1 MKNKI
6 IEDLETIRQLTI
18 NEHDM
23 INNERIL
30 KAVEFIKQINE
41 TLHDE
46 DKLVEL
52 IEYCFKVN
60 KAQKKLL
67 ESQEIEI
74 ESLKLKLARKPKETV
89 KRVMVQDDKY
99 KERVVKAFAQLKEE
113 YSIKDEQANSR
124 LKLSENLEREN
135 ADLRNEN
142 SELRRQLIGKG
153 V

>member
-6 IEDLETIRQLTI
+6 IEDLETIRQLTLK
-18 NEHDM
+18 EHDM

-30 KAVEFIKQINE
+30 KAIEYIKQTNE
-41 TLHDE
+41 SNHDE
-46 DKLVEL
+46 DKLIEL

-89 KRVMVQDDKY
+89 KEVLVQDDKY
-99 KERVVKAFAQLKEE
+99 KQRVTKAFAQLEE
-113 YSIKDEQANSR
+113 SYISKDEEISR
-124 LKLSENLEREN
+124 LKRLNEMYKNTNTTLI
-135 ADLRNEN
+135 NEN
-142 SELRRQLIGKG
+142 RELRKQLMEKG